1 MNRQKFKYFIFRYGL
16 GWLPDSIFLVL
27 IRFTNAFRFKK
38 SYYQLSENS
47 FFGKINRIK
56 GLNLEPEM
64 MSLAD
69 KSKMSKWLKQRYDFA
84 CFVPLIGVFKDVDE
98 LIGSDLKFPCIV
110 KMNRGSGMN
119 LVLVS
124 HEELMTKQVLDT
136 IRYWFTVDSYFYSRE
151 RHYSKMT
158 PMLVVEEFLGD
169 NINDYKV
176 YCFNGVA
183 KFIQV
188 DIDRFNGHKRAFY
201 DLDWNLLDLGMI
213 YPRPN
218 SMINQPI
225 LLNQMIE
232 IASLISKSFEFVRV
246 DFYVVE
252 NKLFL
257 GECTFFPEGGM
268 GLFDNRA
275 QDEWVGAMFNNKIPI
290 A

>member
-1 MNRQKFKYFIFRYGL
+1 MNRQKFKYFIFRYVL

-69 KSKMSKWLKQRYDFA
+69 KSKMSKWLKQRYDLA

-136 IRYWFTVDSYFYSRE
+136 IRYWFAVDSYFFSRE

-201 DLDWNLLDLGMI
+201 DLDWNLLDLCMI

-225 LLNQMIE
+225 CLNQMIE

-268 GLFDNRA
+268 GLFDNKL
-275 QDEWVGAMFNNKIPI
+275 QDEWVGAMFNNKI
-290 A
+290 

>member
-1 MNRQKFKYFIFRYGL
+1 MNRQKFKYFIFRYVL
-16 GWLPDSIFLVL
+16 GWIPDSIFLVL

-69 KSKMSKWLKQRYDFA
+69 KSKMSKWLKQRYDLA

-98 LIGSDLKFPCIV
+98 LIGSDLKFPCII

-136 IRYWFTVDSYFYSRE
+136 IRYWFAVDSYFYSRE

-188 DIDRFNGHKRAFY
+188 DIDRFNRHKRAFY
-201 DLDWNLLDLGMI
+201 DLDWNLLDLGLI

-268 GLFDNRA
+268 GLFDNRD
-275 QDEWVGAMFNNKIPI
+275 QDEWVGAMFNNKI
-290 A
+290 

>member
-1 MNRQKFKYFIFRYGL
+1 MNRQKFKYFIFRYVL

-69 KSKMSKWLKQRYDFA
+69 KSKMSKWLKQRYDLA

-136 IRYWFTVDSYFYSRE
+136 IRYWFAVDSYFFSRE
-151 RHYSKMT
+151 RHYSMMT
-158 PMLVVEEFLGD
+158 PMLVVEDFLGD

-201 DLDWNLLDLGMI
+201 DLDWNLLDLCMI

-268 GLFDNRA
+268 GLFDNKL
-275 QDEWVGAMFNNKIPI
+275 QDEWVGAMFNNKI
-290 A
+290 